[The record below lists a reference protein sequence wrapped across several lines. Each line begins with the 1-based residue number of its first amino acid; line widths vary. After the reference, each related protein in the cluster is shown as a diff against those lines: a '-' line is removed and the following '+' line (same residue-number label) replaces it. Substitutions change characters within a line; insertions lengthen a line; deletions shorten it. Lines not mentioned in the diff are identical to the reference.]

1 MKEKIIGDVEWQHLV
16 IFIASLAATLI
27 LAWLFKRLFTKFIKQ
42 SSIIIKND
50 PTNYQ
55 FLKHFITAIIYIVG
69 FGVAVYSIPPLRN
82 IATPLLGGAGILAV
96 AIGFASQNALS
107 NLISGVFIIMFKPFR
122 VNDRLRIRDTLAGVV
137 EDITLRH
144 TVIRDFEN
152 RRIIVPN
159 SVMNQEII
167 INADFNDDNICRWV
181 DIGVSYSS
189 DIDLAKNIM
198 REEAEKH
205 PLHIDVRKPE
215 DVAQGKPDVVVRV
228 TLLGEYAVQLRA
240 YVWAENQ
247 ANAFI
252 MGCDL
257 LESIKKRFDAEGIE
271 IPFPYRNIIHRSI
284 PPTDNPHSSR

>member
-27 LAWLFKRLFTKFIKQ
+27 LAWLFNRLFSRFIKQ

-55 FLKHFITAIIYIVG
+55 FLKHFISAIIYIVG
-69 FGVAVYSIPPLRN
+69 LGVAVYSIPPLRN

-122 VNDRLRIRDTLAGVV
+122 VNDRLRIRDTLAGIV

-167 INADFNDDNICRWV
+167 INADFI
-181 DIGVSYSS
+181 
-189 DIDLAKNIM
+189 A
-198 REEAEKH
+198 
-205 PLHIDVRKPE
+205 DVRY
-215 DVAQGKPDVVVRV
+215 AQCGLRTR
-228 TLLGEYAVQLRA
+228 TLSLSL
-240 YVWAENQ
+240 
-247 ANAFI
+247 
-252 MGCDL
+252 
-257 LESIKKRFDAEGIE
+257 
-271 IPFPYRNIIHRSI
+271 HR
-284 PPTDNPHSSR
+284 HQ

>member
-27 LAWLFKRLFTKFIKQ
+27 LAWLFNRLFSRFIKR

-122 VNDRLRIRDTLAGVV
+122 VNDRLRIRDTLAGIV

-181 DIGVSYSS
+181 EIGIAYHSDIGR
-189 DIDLAKNIM
+189 AKAIM
-198 REEAEKH
+198 REEGEKH
-205 PLHIDVRKPE
+205 PLHVDIRKPNE
-215 DVAQGKPDVVVRV
+215 IEEGKDDVVVRV
-228 TLLGEYAVQLRA
+228 LALGEYAVQLRA
-240 YVWAENQ
+240 YVWASNQ
-247 ANAFI
+247 ANAFV

-257 LESIKKRFDAEGIE
+257 LESIKKRFDEEGIE
-271 IPFPYRNIIHRSI
+271 IPFPYRNIIHHQM
-284 PPTDNPHSSR
+284 TDNPQPAR